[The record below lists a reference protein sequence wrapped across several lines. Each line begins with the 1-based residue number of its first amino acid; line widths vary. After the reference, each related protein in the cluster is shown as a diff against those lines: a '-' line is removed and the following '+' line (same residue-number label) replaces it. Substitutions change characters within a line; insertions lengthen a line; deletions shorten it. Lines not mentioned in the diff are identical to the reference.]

1 MPNIIAFVVLLLWPL
16 IVVVMFR
23 KMAPERALIWS
34 ILGGYMLLPPAAQFN
49 MPMIPP
55 LDKTT
60 IPNLSAA
67 FVCVV
72 MLKKRISVLPDG
84 FIGKALMVALLLG
97 PVVTVLTNTDPIRF
111 GMQQLGSVTFIDSS
125 RLIQHQA
132 PGLRIYDSLS
142 NVGTQFFFMIP
153 FFLGRHLLARDAAL
167 KEILTA
173 LVVAGLIYSGPMIYE
188 TIVSPQLNIMVY
200 GFFQHDFTQTV
211 RGGGYRPF
219 VFMPHGLWVAFFAVM
234 CLTAA
239 LTLFRESPEATRG
252 KLFLASGYLAV
263 MLVLCKS
270 MGPMAIGLALA
281 PMVLLLSAR
290 MQMRIAAVFAA
301 IAIFYPLIRG
311 GGLLPTEAMT
321 AFIDDFNPDRAASLK
336 YRFDNEDLLL
346 ARAAERPW
354 FGWGYWGRNQIHD
367 PLTGEIT
374 SVTDGAWIIFI
385 GENGWVGYLA
395 RFGLLALPVFAAW
408 LMVERMPRA
417 EVSRW
422 LGPLSLIL
430 GANMVDMLPNATLIP
445 FTWLLAGAILGH
457 VEVTRRAREHVKV
470 ARATAMQPG
479 VQSGPQPASATP
491 RRRRT
496 IL

>member
-1 MPNIIAFVVLLLWPL
+1 MPNIIAYIALLLWPL
-16 IVVVMFR
+16 IVVAMFR

-34 ILGGYMLLPPAAQFN
+34 ILGGYMLLPPLAQFSV
-49 MPMIPP
+49 PLVPP

-67 FVCVV
+67 LVCIV
-72 MLKKRISVLPDG
+72 MLKMRISVLPEG
-84 FIGKALMVALLLG
+84 LVGKVLMLALLLG

-111 GMQQLGSVTFIDSS
+111 GVQHLGTITFYDPS
-125 RLIQHQA
+125 RLIQDRA

-153 FFLGRHLLARDAAL
+153 FFLGRHVLAKDTAL
-167 KEILTA
+167 KEILIA
-173 LVVAGLIYSGPMIYE
+173 LVVAGLIYSVPMLFE
-188 TIVSPQLNIMVY
+188 VATSPQLNTMVY
-200 GFFQHDFTQTV
+200 GFFQHDFTQAI

-219 VFMPHGLWVAFFAVM
+219 VFMPHGLWVAFFTVM

-239 LTLFRESPEATRG
+239 LTLFRESLSEVRG
-252 KLFLASGYLAV
+252 KLFLASCYLAV

-270 MGPMAIGLALA
+270 LGPMVIGAALA

-290 MQMRIAAVFAA
+290 MQMRIAALFAA

-311 GGLLPTEAMT
+311 SGLLPTEDLT
-321 AFIDDFNPDRAASLK
+321 ALIESFNPDRAASLA

-395 RFGLLALPVFAAW
+395 RFGLLALPVFSAW
-408 LMVERMPRA
+408 LMVERLPKA
-417 EVSRW
+417 EASRW

-457 VEVTRRAREHVKV
+457 VELTRRATAHAKV
-470 ARATAMQPG
+470 VSRIHA
-479 VQSGPQPASATP
+479 QSGVYSAPQQASP
-491 RRRRT
+491 PPPQRRT